1 MKLFF
6 STLVPI
12 LLIGFVG
19 SAYGHGGR
27 LNAEG
32 CHNQN
37 SDKTYHCHRGQLAGQ
52 SFKSKPDAGNQLTN
66 QNVSTSS
73 IYRRNQYISSWIDE
87 DGDCQNL
94 RHEMLIRHSLLEVT
108 FTNSN
113 QCLVNMGQWF
123 DPYSGKLITRASDLD
138 VDHVI
143 PLAYAHA
150 NGGAS
155 WPSTKKQ
162 NFAIDEVNLLLV
174 DDGENQSKGAKGPSE
189 YLPRI
194 EFQCDYVQ
202 IWQLVAAKYNL
213 DLPIRDRRILSRI
226 SVGCP

>member
-1 MKLFF
+1 MNKLLTTTAL
-6 STLVPI
+6 SL
-12 LLIGFVG
+12 LLISLASVSF
-19 SAYGHGGR
+19 AHGGR

-37 SDKTYHCHRGQLAGQ
+37 SDKTYHCHRGPLVGQ
-52 SFKSKPDAGNQLTN
+52 SFSNRAEVRN
-66 QNVSTSS
+66 QNVSAPPN
-73 IYRRNQYISSWIDE
+73 YRRDEYISFWVDE

-108 FTNSN
+108 FINSN
-113 QCLVNMGQWF
+113 QCLVNTGQWF
-123 DPYSGKLITRASDLD
+123 DPYSGKLITRASDID

-155 WPSTKKQ
+155 WSSTKKQ
-162 NFAIDEVNLLLV
+162 NFAIDEANLLLV

-189 YLPRI
+189 YLPRH

-202 IWQLVAAKYNL
+202 IWQLVATKYNL
-213 DLPIRDRRILSRI
+213 DLPIRDRRVLSRI
-226 SVGCP
+226 SIGCP